1 MQLFGASDISMHFV
15 FVFHKP
21 TLVFESQ
28 ITLVTLQSD
37 PSVHHILVALQVPDL
52 RDFLS
57 TERTRERFQLNL
69 LAVVLLRPVHPQQSV
84 QVSGESTLLANVILG
99 AV

>member
-1 MQLFGASDISMHFV
+1 MHFV

-28 ITLVTLQSD
+28 ITLAALQSD
-37 PSVHHILVALQVPDL
+37 PSMHDILVALQVPNL
-52 RDFLS
+52 RDLLS
-57 TERTRERFQLNL
+57 TERTWERFQLYL
-69 LAVVLLRPVHPQQSV
+69 LAIVLLGPVHPQESI
-84 QVSGESTLLANVILG
+84 QVSGESTLLANVIFG